1 MAKPKRC
8 SLKAAMLLLR
18 QQDNVRPAPHISALT
33 SWHSAMLT
41 ASEVQIQFRL
51 QVIAT
56 CVWQGFRKETPVSH
70 SVISRFCM
78 FLLIELQHVHD
89 SRNLCLG
96 NQYCGLRCPVK
107 KVQKRNLKPRMFYA
121 QIVISYGVLKLLS
134 LRAWHHKIVMSLIHN
149 NHKLSKRPFD
159 PL

>member
-33 SWHSAMLT
+33 SWHSAMPP
-41 ASEVQIQFRL
+41 
-51 QVIAT
+51 
-56 CVWQGFRKETPVSH
+56 VWQGFRKETPVSH
-70 SVISRFCM
+70 SIISRFCM

-134 LRAWHHKIVMSLIHN
+134 LRTWHHEIVMPLITIIN
-149 NHKLSKRPFD
+149 YQRAFGPI
-159 PL
+159 